1 MDRGIKQSTDS
12 SISQNT
18 FSYLKMC
25 SMRRKKKTSQLK
37 ITKKR
42 VNIANLYIYI
52 YTQIYIPI
60 LYVTRMTQNI
70 NVSGSANGK

>member
-52 YTQIYIPI
+52 YIY
-60 LYVTRMTQNI
+60 TNI
-70 NVSGSANGK
+70 YTYIICDENDSKYKCLRQCK